1 MPVYVS
7 MFRGINVGGG
17 KTIKMERLRAAFE
30 ALSFFRV
37 RTYAQSGNVVFK
49 TTQGSPAAL
58 PKKIQERILRDFGF
72 PVPVILKTTEE
83 MERVVAANPFAEEK
97 SIEQSKLHVTF
108 LSHALPRTVVTAL
121 EGLAAGKERFCI
133 LNQEVY
139 LSCPN
144 GYGRTKL
151 SNTNIEKKLS
161 VVATTRNWKTVK
173 ALLEMTQS

>member
-1 MPVYVS
+1 MPAYVS
-7 MFRGINVGGG
+7 MLRGINVGG

-30 ALSFFRV
+30 ALSFSRV
-37 RTYAQSGNVVFK
+37 RSYVQSGNIVFE

-58 PKKIQERILRDFGF
+58 SKRIQERILRDFGF

-108 LSHALPRTVVTAL
+108 LSHALPRTAVTAL

-139 LSCPN
+139 LYCPN

-161 VVATTRNWKTVK
+161 VVATTRNWKTAK

>member
-1 MPVYVS
+1 MPAYVS
-7 MFRGINVGGG
+7 MLRGINVGG

-37 RTYAQSGNVVFK
+37 RTYAQSGNVVFE

-83 MERVVAANPFAEEK
+83 MERVVAADPFAEEK

-108 LSHALPRTVVTAL
+108 LSHALPRTAVTAL

-139 LSCPN
+139 LYCPN

>member
-1 MPVYVS
+1 ML
-7 MFRGINVGGG
+7 RGINVRG

-37 RTYAQSGNVVFK
+37 RTYAQSGNVVFE

-58 PKKIQERILRDFGF
+58 SKRIQERILRDFGF
-72 PVPVILKTTEE
+72 PVLVILKTTEE
-83 MERVVAANPFAEEK
+83 MERVVAGNPFAEEK

-108 LSHALPRTVVTAL
+108 LSHALPWTAVTAL
-121 EGLAAGKERFCI
+121 KGLAAGKERFCI

-139 LSCPN
+139 LYCPK

-161 VVATTRNWKTVK
+161 VVATTRNWKTVR

>member
-1 MPVYVS
+1 MPAYVS
-7 MFRGINVGGG
+7 MLRGINVGG

-37 RTYAQSGNVVFK
+37 RTYAQSGNVVFE

-58 PKKIQERILRDFGF
+58 SKRIQERILRDFGF

-83 MERVVAANPFAEEK
+83 MERVVAGNPFAEEK
-97 SIEQSKLHVTF
+97 SIERSKLHVTF
-108 LSHALPRTVVTAL
+108 LSHALPRTAVTAL
-121 EGLAAGKERFCI
+121 KGLAAGKERFCI

-139 LSCPN
+139 LYCPN

-161 VVATTRNWKTVK
+161 VVATTRNWKTVR